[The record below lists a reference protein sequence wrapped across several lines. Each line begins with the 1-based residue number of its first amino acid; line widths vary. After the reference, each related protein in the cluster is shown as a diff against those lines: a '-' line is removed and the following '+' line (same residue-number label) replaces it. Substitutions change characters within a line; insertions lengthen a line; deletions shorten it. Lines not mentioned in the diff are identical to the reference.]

1 MRETIIKGFRV
12 KYEESEQAGINYL
25 LYDLDIHESKVF
37 FNEAKRNKY
46 AEFEDD
52 REGQFTLSYNSDGS
66 FTLISRSGKIP

>member
-1 MRETIIKGFRV
+1 MKEIYIHGFRV
-12 KYEESEQAGINYL
+12 KHEENEQAGIKYL
-25 LYDLDIHESKVF
+25 LYDLDAQESKVF
-37 FNEAKRNKY
+37 FNEARRNRY